1 MIQEC
6 LMQNNEG
13 LKMNEEKINLNTT
26 IDYYIFIDYSG
37 DLIGYNIIEK
47 EKVNSLM
54 EKISKFGHYKK
65 ERHKG
70 TYLIKIKKTIKKTEI
85 LNLLYKQKIRHLK
98 DNVLIFL
105 EVLEFVGKH
114 DNCAIF
120 LSVDNNQFDAFSRLM
135 VIVPH
140 KEHVKIIK
148 ESELKKGSVEYR
160 LSLIIDNM
168 LVIERLS
175 K

>member
-1 MIQEC
+1 
-6 LMQNNEG
+6 MQNNEG

-26 IDYYIFIDYSG
+26 IDYYIFIDYSA
-37 DLIGYNIIEK
+37 DFIGYNIIEK
-47 EKVNSLM
+47 EKVSLLL

-65 ERHKG
+65 ERHKN

-85 LNLLYKQKIRHLK
+85 INLLCKQRIRRLK
-98 DNVLIFL
+98 DNILIFL

-135 VIVPH
+135 AIVPH
-140 KEHVKIIK
+140 KKHVTIVK